1 MEMVKKISISIPAI
15 SIARS
20 IFGRD
25 FFESLFSLFLCTV
38 GDLITGIVIGT
49 FTGYLKMLP
58 ALLILIPPT
67 IGMRGNIFASLGSR
81 LGTYLHTG
89 EIEPSFKMNPVL
101 SQNVSSSLAL
111 TGFTSIFLGFLS
123 AIVANIMGISATFQD
138 LILISVIAGVLSA
151 FIMLFLTFLIA
162 FLSFKKGWD
171 PDNTTAPII
180 TLIGDM
186 VTLPFMFLS
195 MLPVMS
201 MDETVKDILV
211 IILII
216 LIFILPSIKFD
227 KCREIYS
234 RIVKESLPILLI
246 CGVLGVFSGSALTS
260 RIEGFIAIPGL
271 LILIPPFLEDGGAI
285 GGILASRLSSSLHL
299 GTLEYEKLFSRGVL
313 RLFLLSHTL
322 SIFVFSMVAVFGY
335 LSAHLLDIQ
344 TLPFADIL
352 IVSILAGEI
361 LTIIVNFVTYYTA
374 ILSFKKGIDP
384 DNVTIP
390 IITSVIDLVGS
401 VCLVSVL
408 VMLKMI

>member
-20 IFGRD
+20 IFDRD
-25 FFESLFSLFLCTV
+25 FFESLFSLFLCTI

-89 EIEPSFKMNPVL
+89 EIEPSFRINPIL
-101 SQNVSSSLAL
+101 SQNISSSLAL

-123 AIVANIMGISATFQD
+123 AIVANIMGMPATFQD
-138 LILISVIAGVLSA
+138 LILISIIAGVLSA
-151 FIMLFLTFLIA
+151 IVMLLLTFLVA
-162 FLSFKKGWD
+162 FLSFKRGWN
-171 PDNTTAPII
+171 PDNTSAPIV

-201 MDETVKDILV
+201 MRGFAKDILV
-211 IILII
+211 AVSVILI
-216 LIFILPSIKFD
+216 LILPL
-227 KCREIYS
+227 IYS
-234 RIVKESLPILLI
+234 DKNKRIYSKIIKESLPILLL
-246 CGVLGVFSGSALTS
+246 CGMLGVLSGSTLTS
-260 RIEGFIAIPGL
+260 RIEDFIAIPGL
-271 LILIPPFLEDGGAI
+271 LILIPPFLEDGGAL
-285 GGILASRLSSSLHL
+285 GGILASKLSSMLHL
-299 GTLEYEKLFSRGVL
+299 GSLDCEKPFSRDVGKLFA
-313 RLFLLSHTL
+313 LSHLL
-322 SIFVFSMVAVFGY
+322 SIFVFSMVAIFGY
-335 LSAHLLDIQ
+335 ISAHFLNIQ
-344 TLPFADIL
+344 TLPFTDIL

-361 LTIIVNFVTYYTA
+361 LTLIVNLVTYYTA
-374 ILSFKKGIDP
+374 ILSFKRGIDP

-401 VCLVSVL
+401 VCLVGVL
-408 VMLKMI
+408 VMLGMI